1 MIFVAV
7 QVHPSHSYLAVGE
20 KGQQPVITVY
30 TYPELRLHR
39 VLRGEG
45 LPGWRE
51 VYSSMSHYWSTIL
64 PSLPLLFP
72 FSCLYPP
79 LLPLISSPQGVRRQC
94 IATLTLLLGRA
105 S

>member
-51 VYSSMSHYWSTIL
+51 VYSSMSHYWSTI
-64 PSLPLLFP
+64 PSSLPLLFS

-79 LLPLISSPQGVRRQC
+79 PFLSSLPPRGYGGSL
-94 IATLTLLLGRA
+94 
-105 S
+105 

>member
-20 KGQQPVITVY
+20 KGQQPVITIY

-39 VLRGEG
+39 VLQGEG

-51 VYSSMSHYWSTIL
+51 V
-64 PSLPLLFP
+64 
-72 FSCLYPP
+72 
-79 LLPLISSPQGVRRQC
+79 
-94 IATLTLLLGRA
+94 
-105 S
+105 